1 MMRLIVESFLL
12 MLLVAVSL
20 ELTHGFAVVNYF
32 APLPSFTK
40 NHGRARAE
48 SARPNQRCCTFAPSA
63 STPVAPV
70 FATSGDDSTSESSAD
85 AGSDDDTDSNVTDS
99 TEAATSASATDDD
112 DTDSTVADST
122 EAATLASATEEES
135 SKLTFRERI
144 KKLWWKNDDSSLTT
158 RQRLAKM
165 GLAAV
170 LSYGWVS
177 NVSYAV
183 CISLAWFGFS
193 KKTGLSPL
201 APDQWKPFIAVYAG
215 FFVFNNV
222 IRPLRLGLSIAISAY
237 FDQVVAWV
245 QRKTSFNK
253 SVSIALVVF
262 LFNIVGTIS
271 LMCFGITMASL
282 ASGVPIFPPKA
293 MG

>member
-1 MMRLIVESFLL
+1 MFSVKQCNDGGADDRKACTSSCKKSARRQLVTSHDLSIFVMMIDRGAPAKVDTMMRLIVESFLL

-20 ELTHGFAVVNYF
+20 ELTHGFAFVNNF
-32 APLPSFTK
+32 APLRSFTK

-70 FATSGDDSTSESSAD
+70 FATSGDDSRSESSAD

-112 DTDSTVADST
+112 DTDSSVADST

-193 KKTGLSPL
+193 KKVRPR
-201 APDQWKPFIAVYAG
+201 Q
-215 FFVFNNV
+215 NQCNV
-222 IRPLRLGLSIAISAY
+222 VIDFYTFPI
-237 FDQVVAWV
+237 DMVC
-245 QRKTSFNK
+245 TE
-253 SVSIALVVF
+253 
-262 LFNIVGTIS
+262 
-271 LMCFGITMASL
+271 ASY
-282 ASGVPIFPPKA
+282 S
-293 MG
+293 